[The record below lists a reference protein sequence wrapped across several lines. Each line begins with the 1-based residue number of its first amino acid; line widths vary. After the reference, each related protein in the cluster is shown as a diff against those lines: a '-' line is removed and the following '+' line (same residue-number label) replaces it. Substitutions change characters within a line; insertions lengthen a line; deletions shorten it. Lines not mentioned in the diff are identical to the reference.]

1 VAAVPAA
8 HPRADPARVAIS
20 LRGHPACVVISLR
33 AQEFARGR
41 LRAREGNRWRDQGA
55 RA

>member
-8 HPRADPARVAIS
+8 HPRADPARV
-20 LRGHPACVVISLR
+20 VISLR
-33 AQEFARGR
+33 AQEEFARGR
-41 LRAREGNRWRDQGA
+41 LRAREGNRSRDEVA